1 MAAITLNKYRAFEL
15 GILMREKMINT
26 HQRKR
31 RSIVS
36 SRWKTFIFK
45 TSMQANAYLRKVS
58 NKVVGRKVLQRSK
71 TKVTQ
76 SCISNQSKQKRRV
89 QVQPVLKSIK
99 ESKILRI
106 RCRSPELRIS
116 RDTQRKWKCRQ
127 KKRNRNRDRKK
138 RRSRLCMS
146 IFRWRSAEQHR
157 Q

>member
-1 MAAITLNKYRAFEL
+1 MVAITLNKYRAFKL
-15 GILMREKMINT
+15 GILMGEKMINT

-76 SCISNQSKQKRRV
+76 
-89 QVQPVLKSIK
+89 
-99 ESKILRI
+99 
-106 RCRSPELRIS
+106 
-116 RDTQRKWKCRQ
+116 
-127 KKRNRNRDRKK
+127 
-138 RRSRLCMS
+138 
-146 IFRWRSAEQHR
+146 
-157 Q
+157 